1 MTETGSADPRPDIVA
16 ASGTRLTRL
25 ERAQIGFVRRTF
37 EPGWR
42 QALIRWCQRRLGS
55 TWIHY
60 CTRHLRHVHGLERL
74 PPLRLDQS
82 YLCVSNHRS
91 FFDMYVV
98 TAELVRR
105 GLSHRIV
112 FPVRS
117 KFFYDSRLGLWVNG
131 IMSFFAMYPPI
142 FRERK
147 QLALNLTSL
156 EELAWLLRRGGI
168 FAGLHPEGTRKKDDD
183 PYTFLPAQRGV
194 GKVIAESKVTVLP
207 VFVNG
212 LINDLPKQITSNF
225 ARNGRPIHVVFGSPI
240 DFSDLFLEPPG
251 PKQHRQ
257 IAERV
262 MAEIG
267 KLGEQEREIR
277 ARSSGEVDAR

>member
-1 MTETGSADPRPDIVA
+1 VTEGPHPDIRPDLVA
-16 ASGTRLTRL
+16 IGGNRLSRI

-37 EPGWR
+37 DPGWR

-74 PPLRLDQS
+74 PPLELSKS

-98 TAELVRR
+98 TTELVRR
-105 GLSHRIV
+105 GLAHRIV
-112 FPVRS
+112 FPVRA
-117 KFFYDSRLGLWVNG
+117 KFFYDSRLGLLVNG
-131 IMSFFAMYPPI
+131 VMSFFAMYPPI
-142 FRERK
+142 FRERR
-147 QLALNLTSL
+147 QAALNLASL
-156 EELAWLLRRGGI
+156 DELAWLLRHGGI

-194 GKVIAESKVTVLP
+194 GKVIANSRVTVLP

-212 LINDLPKQITSNF
+212 LINDLPKQVSSNF
-225 ARNGRPIHVVFGSPI
+225 DRTGNPINIVFGSPI
-240 DFSDLFLEPPG
+240 DFTDLFAEPSSPQ
-251 PKQHRQ
+251 QHRQ
-257 IAERV
+257 IVERV
-262 MAEIG
+262 MSELG
-267 KLGEQEREIR
+267 RLGEEERLIR
-277 ARSSGEVDAR
+277 AASAGR